1 MPRSLRPELGGNIML
16 DNKQGRRLNLPPDT
30 NTFNNM
36 QKADSNSSG
45 DVDDEGELQEFCETS
60 SWETS
65 SARSSEEAAA
75 SGGKG
80 AHSSKQS

>member
-1 MPRSLRPELGGNIML
+1 ML
-16 DNKQGRRLNLPPDT
+16 DNNQSRRLNLPPAA
-30 NTFNNM
+30 NRFNNI
-36 QKADSNSSG
+36 QKAESNSSG

-75 SGGKG
+75 GGGKG
-80 AHSSKQS
+80 ASSKSQMLNVGGK

>member
-1 MPRSLRPELGGNIML
+1 ML

-30 NTFNNM
+30 RTFNNV

-45 DVDDEGELQEFCETS
+45 DADDENELQEFCETS

-65 SARSSEEAAA
+65 SARSSDEAAA
-75 SGGKG
+75 GGGKG
-80 AHSSKQS
+80 AHNSSKSQMIHVGGK